1 MSNVDQNPVKLL
13 ELEGVSISQSG
24 REVLH
29 DVTFDIYKG
38 KFIGLIGTNGSG
50 KTTLL
55 RAILGII
62 SPSSGHIRF
71 LNSSKQGRSR
81 NIGYV
86 PQKID
91 FDPDMPLR
99 ARDLVAL
106 GLDGNRLGISKRK
119 KSDKLL
125 IDSLVEQVGAAD
137 FANSRVGELSGGE
150 QQRIMIAH
158 ALISKPELI
167 LLDEP
172 LANLDLRSQVEI
184 VTLVSKLAREGNIT
198 VLISTHDMN
207 PLLPVM
213 DRILYIANGKVASG
227 EVSEVVTTE
236 SLSSLYGHHVEVV
249 NLKGRILV
257 VPEIEEGGFNFLRGI
272 PGNEDH

>member
-1 MSNVDQNPVKLL
+1 MSNIEQNPVKLL
-13 ELEGVSISQSG
+13 ELEGVSISRSG

-55 RAILGII
+55 RAILGIV

-71 LNSSKQGRSR
+71 PSSSKQGSSN

-125 IDSLVEQVGAAD
+125 VDSLLEQVGGTE

-184 VTLVSKLAREGNIT
+184 VTLVSNLAKDSNIT

-213 DRILYIANGKVASG
+213 DRIIYIANGKVASG

-257 VPEIEEGGFNFLRGI
+257 VPEFEEGGFNFLRGI